1 MRLYA
6 FLTTFLLLSCSIP
19 LDAQQPQD
27 KRVADALALSRETK
41 ATYSLYSIN
50 RITLDDEI
58 IEEWG
63 AEFHSGQMHRVETP
77 RDRIIAD
84 CSAGTGTTLNLAT
97 GQRSSGPQYAKAACG
112 VNANI
117 PILSSRFLGKVKTK
131 FGTAEKIEITD
142 KYQIRGYSILANGV
156 LAEATITV
164 LGPPKKLRL
173 TNCPIL
179 VTKQLPE
186 RDIFSIESL
195 DKSVVP
201 VSIKERSRC

>member
-1 MRLYA
+1 MKRYA
-6 FLTTFLLLSCSIP
+6 FLATSVLLGCSFP

-27 KRVADALALSRETK
+27 KRVEAALALSRETK

-50 RITLDDEI
+50 RITLDDKT
-58 IEEWG
+58 IEEWA
-63 AEFHSGQMHRVETP
+63 AEFHSEDMHRVETP

-84 CSAGTGTTLNLAT
+84 CRAGAGTALNLAT

-117 PILSSRFLGKVKTK
+117 PILSSRFLGKIKTK

-142 KYQIRGYSILANGV
+142 KYQIRGYSILSNGV

-164 LGPPKKLRL
+164 LGPPKKLKL

-186 RDIFSIESL
+186 RDIFSIASL

-201 VSIKERSRC
+201 VSIKERTRC